1 MANYELASRTLLH
14 HRARRRIRRHWFSFI
29 SLLLVIA
36 TWYLT
41 IGPSTIGGPVTY
53 AVVSGTSMEPE
64 LFTGDLVITR
74 SQSEYQLG
82 DTVLIEVMG
91 GFVIHD
97 IIWQSEGQ
105 IRTRGVNNPTDDT
118 WTIPVTKILGKKEI
132 VLPGVGGFLVYLRD
146 NPLALGLMAALL
158 AVILLFEPRRK
169 KPSERLEQTLQ
180 YAEKEMPQH
189 SRNII
194 DAVLTGLFVLSA
206 ISLLST
212 GILLANRTNLYPRVL
227 LSLVGVMVS
236 VIAFEI
242 IGNWVLNGRDLA
254 EPYRSIEVF
263 RNRLLR
269 IDATTRIPGPTVPV
283 KSAKELLVFSQVA
296 KSPVLHLVSDS
307 GDDHKFFVITDDL
320 NYLYDLNLT
329 ELEKHRS
336 GRHRK

>member
-1 MANYELASRTLLH
+1 
-14 HRARRRIRRHWFSFI
+14 
-29 SLLLVIA
+29 
-36 TWYLT
+36 
-41 IGPSTIGGPVTY
+41 
-53 AVVSGTSMEPE
+53 MEPE
-64 LFTGDLVITR
+64 LFTGDLVVTR
-74 SQSEYQLG
+74 SQSEYQIG
-82 DTVLIEVMG
+82 DTVLIQVMG

-97 IIWQSEGQ
+97 IIWQAEGQ
-105 IRTRGVNNPTDDT
+105 IRTRGVNNPSADT
-118 WTIPVTKILGKKEI
+118 WTIPVEKILGKKEL
-132 VLPGVGGFLVYLRD
+132 VFPGVGGFLVYLRD

-169 KPSERLEQTLQ
+169 KPNQRLKQALESAEREIP
-180 YAEKEMPQH
+180 EH

-263 RNRLLR
+263 RNKLLR
-269 IDATTRIPGPTVPV
+269 IDPAVKIPGPTVPV
-283 KSAKELLVFSQVA
+283 KNSKELLNLSQLA
-296 KSPVLHLVSDS
+296 KTPVLHLVNDA
-307 GDDHKFFVITDDL
+307 GNDHKFFVVTDDL
-320 NYLYDLNLT
+320 NYVYDLNLT
-329 ELEKHRS
+329 ELEKHRP
-336 GRHRK
+336 GRHKK